1 MKDKIWELEHCGR
14 RIRVINRFSLI
25 PLRTSEVLE
34 VDGAVVKENHGG
46 FTRPFAQLESDVE
59 FAGVTGKGTF

>member
-1 MKDKIWELEHCGR
+1 
-14 RIRVINRFSLI
+14 
-25 PLRTSEVLE
+25 
-34 VDGAVVKENHGG
+34 VVKENHGG